1 MNKRV
6 NAYKEGNFKMIS
18 EEEVNEAKKDLMK
31 YGNTVRMI
39 IVKSPAN
46 GVKDRDDVIEFPIS
60 PGLSIIVQSQYNK
73 TTNSEIVPRI

>member
-1 MNKRV
+1 
-6 NAYKEGNFKMIS
+6 
-18 EEEVNEAKKDLMK
+18 
-31 YGNTVRMI
+31 MI